1 MPILMPQGSYL
12 QNLHIKD
19 NIQQIFS
26 LLHFAQ
32 IPLLINQQILFIEE

>member
-12 QNLHIKD
+12 QNLHIKY

-26 LLHFAQ
+26 SFHFAQ
-32 IPLLINQQILFIEE
+32 IPLLFNQQILFIEK